1 MASHGMPRIATTE
14 QKSLAAQ
21 HKERKDIE
29 EYRALVELV
38 ELKVAERQYTLEVF
52 ELTSKLLSKNP
63 EYYTIWNIRRRLL
76 IYGLVSKSS
85 ESSFEPEPQQPSS
98 GLSES
103 STSGAISYSST
114 SASSEALST
123 TQADPQPQTPGKNST
138 IPDLIQ
144 ADLDFIFPLMLRW
157 PKCYWIWNY
166 RLWLL
171 KQANDRLTADI
182 ARALWQRE
190 LVLVGKMLTRDSRNF
205 HGWGYRRTVVSQL
218 EDPKLNGSSMVES
231 EFAYTTRMINAELK
245 NFSAWHNRSKLI
257 PRLLDERQATVTERR
272 QFLDDGQMSST
283 YCVATRADILPEFDL
298 VTKAMWND
306 AYPYDQSVW
315 FYHQFLMSTLTDSV
329 GHAIITPSFS
339 REDRTEYIK
348 QQLINL
354 KDFLDGGEDCKWVY
368 DALFQYTLAV
378 CEIEERSPEPD
389 ELQDCTAWL
398 SELRKLDPMRAG
410 RWEGLEISLRNHKIA
425 PLSNE

>member
-1 MASHGMPRIATTE
+1 MASHGMPRVATTE
-14 QKSLAAQ
+14 QKSIAVQ
-21 HKERKDIE
+21 EKERKDIE
-29 EYRALVELV
+29 EYKALVQLI
-38 ELKVAERQYTLEVF
+38 ELKITQKQYTLEVL

-76 IYGLVSKSS
+76 IYGLFSKSS
-85 ESSFEPEPQQPSS
+85 ESSLESQSLSPSS
-98 GLSES
+98 GPSESLTSGVISSS
-103 STSGAISYSST
+103 STST
-114 SASSEALST
+114 SSEVLT
-123 TQADPQPQTPGKNST
+123 TTLGDPHHPTPGKNST
-138 IPDLIQ
+138 ILDLIQ
-144 ADLDFIFPLMLRW
+144 ADLDFIFPLMLGW

-182 ARALWQRE
+182 ARGLWQRE

-218 EDPKLNGSSMVES
+218 EGPNLNSPSMVES

-257 PRLLDERQATVTERR
+257 LRMLKERQATAIERR
-272 QFLDDGQMSST
+272 QFLDD
-283 YCVATRADILPEFDL
+283 EFDL
-298 VTKAMWND
+298 ITKAMWND

-315 FYHQFLMSTLTDSV
+315 FYHQFLMSNLTESV
-329 GHAIITPSFS
+329 GHASIAPDFS
-339 REDRTEYIK
+339 REDRIEYIK
-348 QQLINL
+348 KQLVNL

-368 DALFQYTLAV
+368 DALFEYTLAV
-378 CEIEERSPEPD
+378 CEMEERLPERD
-389 ELQDCTAWL
+389 EIQDCKAWL

-410 RWEGLEISLRNHKIA
+410 RWDGLEVSLQKANQ
-425 PLSNE
+425 

>member
-14 QKSLAAQ
+14 QKSIAAQ
-21 HKERKDIE
+21 QKERKDIE
-29 EYRALVELV
+29 DYRDLVKLI
-38 ELKVAERQYTLEVF
+38 ELKIAERQYTLEVL

-76 IYGLVSKSS
+76 IYGLFSKSS
-85 ESSFEPEPQQPSS
+85 ESSSESELQQPSS

-103 STSGAISYSST
+103 STSGAISSSST
-114 SASSEALST
+114 STSSEALNT
-123 TQADPQPQTPGKNST
+123 TQVDPHPQKPGKNST
-138 IPDLIQ
+138 ILDLIQ
-144 ADLDFIFPLMLRW
+144 ADLDFIFPLMLGW

-171 KQANDRLTADI
+171 KQANNRLTADI
-182 ARALWQRE
+182 ARGLWQRE

-257 PRLLDERQATVTERR
+257 PKLLDERQATASERR
-272 QFLDDGQMSST
+272 QFLDD
-283 YCVATRADILPEFDL
+283 EFDL
-298 VTKAMWND
+298 ITKAMWND

-315 FYHQFLMSTLTDSV
+315 FYHQFLMSTLTESA
-329 GHAIITPSFS
+329 GHAIITPDFS
-339 REDRTEYIK
+339 REDRIEYIK
-348 QQLINL
+348 QQLVNL
-354 KDFLDGGEDCKWVY
+354 RDFLDGGEDLK
-368 DALFQYTLAV
+368 Q
-378 CEIEERSPEPD
+378 
-389 ELQDCTAWL
+389 
-398 SELRKLDPMRAG
+398 AG
-410 RWEGLEISLRNHKIA
+410 PNCDQVLLC
-425 PLSNE
+425 